1 MILKRNDILQVGDVM
16 HYLNGDSLT
25 VTGLAGN
32 SVQSMYDTH
41 AYYDIYAYFERPEP
55 KLLNLLDKIES
66 LLLEARKLAEGM
78 K

>member
-1 MILKRNDILQVGDVM
+1 MILKRNDILQVGDVI

-41 AYYDIYAYFERPEP
+41 AYYDYAYFERPEP